1 MVFFEHLFPCALDE
15 VVADLDLPALVDV
28 PGAADAARGPGAVGD
43 ADEDGGGLGAAARLP
58 ELEDEREEGGV
69 DEPDGGEHEEDDGDA
84 GDEPHDAHLQLQQP
98 VPQAGEPAPRHLP
111 VWAAAAA
118 VHSVFSTFED
128 HAFLFMF
135 KV

>member
-1 MVFFEHLFPCALDE
+1 MEE
-15 VVADLDLPALVDV
+15 SVVVCRPRAKKPTEAMSPRDDV
-28 PGAADAARGPGAVGD
+28 
-43 ADEDGGGLGAAARLP
+43 LAAA
-58 ELEDEREEGGV
+58 V
-69 DEPDGGEHEEDDGDA
+69 PDGGEHEEDDGDA